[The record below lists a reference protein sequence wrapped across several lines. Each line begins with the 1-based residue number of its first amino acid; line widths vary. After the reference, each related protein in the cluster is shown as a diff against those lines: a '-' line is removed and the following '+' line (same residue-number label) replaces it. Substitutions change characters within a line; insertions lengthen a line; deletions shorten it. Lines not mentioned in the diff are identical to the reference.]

1 MEFNPREIANIKLVD
16 PAELAEPVA
25 EEIGEE
31 KMARALALEQATLR
45 LENFMIE
52 NNFEALSYVD
62 QAQKLKQFL
71 DKIVEDLQDMT
82 ALASSEKSDKD
93 ERYVLRQQ
101 IEVVAKKLHELHQV
115 VNFMNEVDEPERF
128 LIS

>member
-16 PAELAEPVA
+16 LAELTGPGV

-31 KMARALALEQATLR
+31 KMERALALEQATLR

-52 NNFEALSYVD
+52 NNFEALSYID

>member
-128 LIS
+128 LI